1 MENWLSCTWRP
12 CRKHVRGRIERKSLK
27 KKTTAW
33 KKTFDKIQTDA
44 LTCHFL
50 GKPKSEC
57 PQQGIKPVTFWL
69 LVKTRFLW
77 ASQHMRARPL
87 KCLHGLLATTT
98 NALFLF
104 LLSLQSSFVTNYCH
118 QNPHSRTSIYECK
131 LSLSQRVALSFSN
144 KDDSLPYKWV
154 LTYLGAIKN
163 WGRKL
168 KMLMVERRLLF
179 NNLLLMRKKF
189 KHFGLAHSI
198 SLFKKTQQQNYSQGK
213 ANHTCMLQQK

>member
-12 CRKHVRGRIERKSLK
+12 CRKHVRGWIERKSLK

-50 GKPKSEC
+50 GKPKSKC

-87 KCLHGLLATTT
+87 KCPHGLLATTT
-98 NALFLF
+98 KALFLF
-104 LLSLQSSFVTNYCH
+104 LLSLSSFVTNYCG
-118 QNPHSRTSIYECK
+118 QNPHLRTSTYECK
-131 LSLSQRVALSFSN
+131 LSLSQSVAWSFSN
-144 KDDSLPYKWV
+144 KDDSLPYTWV

-163 WGRKL
+163 WRRKL
-168 KMLMVERRLLF
+168 KMLMVESRLLF
-179 NNLLLMRKKF
+179 NNLLLTRKKNQTLWLSTF
-189 KHFGLAHSI
+189 HKYVQENPTTEL
-198 SLFKKTQQQNYSQGK
+198 
-213 ANHTCMLQQK
+213 